1 MSLKNTM
8 GLLSQK
14 AYISLIVLVIS
25 VHPGLKGQSAGI
37 KEVFDTASIEQQF
50 TYIFE
55 RSSRYEEYK
64 VIRETWLNQYRK
76 NLNDTIQGVRK
87 MLDEN
92 NKIISTKNQEIE
104 SLKSSLSATKE
115 DLDEAIKEKN
125 SFVFFGIKIAKTFYN
140 LIMWILVAGLIFM
153 LVIVFLMYKRSN
165 VVTRETVSNLDR
177 LQKESEEYRNQ
188 SRLKMEKI
196 KREHLDEL
204 LKLKSGQ

>member
-1 MSLKNTM
+1 MKSKT
-8 GLLSQK
+8 GLLSKK
-14 AYISLIVLVIS
+14 AYISLIILVIS
-25 VHPGLKGQSAGI
+25 VHTGLKGQSPGI

-64 VIRETWLNQYRK
+64 VIREAWLNQYRK

-104 SLKSSLSATKE
+104 SLKSSLSATRE
-115 DLDEAIKEKN
+115 DLDKAIKEKN

>member
-1 MSLKNTM
+1 M